1 MKMGPANLPVVFDNK
16 PFLVAAAAIIFTLL
30 FAIFVPLLFE
40 KSEPKKAKDDQAHT
54 LTKSKSL
61 CDVSE
66 GLRSEEL
73 RSSQSFN
80 SLAAAADD
88 QRVLSAA
95 AFRDFKVLKVT
106 KVSYNTKLIRF
117 EIPHGKS
124 LGLSIGRHITVRA
137 RISNHDGDGS
147 NHEDHATSNKVMR
160 AYTPTSRPDQTG
172 YFDLLVK
179 SYEYGKLS
187 PYLHALKPGK
197 TVEVRG
203 PVGRFKYTPNRFL
216 APQSMG
222 LIAGGTGLTPCLQV
236 IRCVLEG
243 NGKTDGKAEPV
254 VDNTCFTLLFQNRT
268 EADILLREEL
278 DALVEKY
285 PTRLRVIYFLSNCS
299 GSEFGTGKSAEPRAG
314 SKDAYGTEVRGY
326 INAAVVEDILH
337 PSRCPYVAICGPSGF
352 NNCVKKLLEAV
363 GHVDEVTDGDAAKR
377 PTPTIYTW

>member
-1 MKMGPANLPVVFDNK
+1 MAPLNLATLLNDK
-16 PFLVAAAAIIFTLL
+16 PFLVAAVAIVFTLIAAIIAPL
-30 FAIFVPLLFE
+30 FLAKAEI
-40 KSEPKKAKDDQAHT
+40 KSDEQTHT

-66 GLRSEEL
+66 GLRNEEL
-73 RSSQSFN
+73 RSSRSFN
-80 SLAAAADD
+80 SLQNAAGDE
-88 QRVLSAA
+88 RVLSAA
-95 AFRDFKVLKVT
+95 VFKEFKVLKVT

-117 EIPHGKS
+117 EIPHGRS

-137 RISNHDGDGS
+137 RISNHDGDGKD
-147 NHEDHATSNKVMR
+147 HEDHATANKVMR

-187 PYLHALKPGK
+187 PYLHSLKPGK

-216 APQSMG
+216 SPQYMG

-243 NGKTDGKAEPV
+243 KPDPKTTPV

-278 DALVEKY
+278 DELVKKF
-285 PTRLRVIYFLSNCS
+285 PNRLRVIYFLSNPS
-299 GSEFGTGKSAEPRAG
+299 STDFGTGKTAEPTGDHDSYG
-314 SKDAYGTEVRGY
+314 SEVRGH
-326 INAAVVEDILH
+326 INTTVVQAILH
-337 PSRCPYVAICGPSGF
+337 PTRAPYVAICGPSGF
-352 NNCVKKLLEAV
+352 NSSIKQLLEAA
-363 GHVDEVTDGDAAKR
+363 GHVDEVTDGASSDR
-377 PTPTIYTW
+377 PTPTIYTF

>member
-1 MKMGPANLPVVFDNK
+1 MTPPSVSALLSGK
-16 PFLVAAAAIIFTLL
+16 PFVVAALTIVFTLL
-30 FAIFVPLLFE
+30 AAILLPLFFE
-40 KSEPKKAKDDQAHT
+40 KDPKKDTDTPT
-54 LTKSKSL
+54 LNKSKSL

-66 GLRSEEL
+66 SLRNEEL
-73 RSSQSFN
+73 RTSKSFN

-95 AFRDFKVLKVT
+95 AFREFKVLKVT

-137 RISNHDGDGS
+137 RISNHDGDG
-147 NHEDHATSNKVMR
+147 NDHEEHASANKVMR

-179 SYEYGKLS
+179 SYEFGKLS

-203 PVGRFKYTPNRFL
+203 PVGRFKYTPNRFV
-216 APQSMG
+216 APQYMG

-243 NGKTDGKAEPV
+243 NGSNKSEV
-254 VDNTCFTLLFQNRT
+254 VDRTCFTLLFQNRT
-268 EADILLREEL
+268 EDDILLREEL
-278 DALVEKY
+278 DALAAKY
-285 PTRLRVIYFLSNCS
+285 PTRLRIIYFLSNPT
-299 GSEFGTGKSAEPRAG
+299 GSEFGTGKAAEPLAG
-314 SKDAYGTEVRGY
+314 SKDLYGSEVRGY
-326 INAAVVEDILH
+326 INPAVVEAILH

-352 NNCVKKLLEAV
+352 NSSVKKLLEAV
-363 GHVDEVTDGDAAKR
+363 GHVDEVTDGEASSR